1 MSFPVLCP
9 EEVRRDLAKLPR
21 LPLAHLP
28 TPLDEA
34 PRFAERM
41 GVGRILIK
49 RDDCTGVL
57 FGGNKTR
64 HNEFLLADALRRQC
78 DVIVWG
84 AGIQSN
90 NCRQTAAACAK
101 LGLECRLFLS
111 RTTHDDDLQ
120 GNLLLDHLVGAHV
133 ELVDVPMGE
142 PILRLL
148 QEKAEELR
156 AAGRRP
162 YVWDQEGGGPLAA
175 ASYLLC
181 LVEVLEQV
189 RQRGLEPTAVYA
201 AAAGPTGA
209 GLALGRA
216 VLGLPWRIRL
226 IAPICWPW
234 DTREKMA
241 DIAGRS
247 ASLLGLPHRLT
258 RDDVDLREDFVG
270 SGYGAVTPGGW
281 DALRLLATTEGIL
294 LDPVYTAKA
303 MAALIHD
310 AREGRLGRDDTV
322 VFLHTGG
329 LPAVFAY
336 RDDLLPYLHLGGEET
351 TSEG

>member
-1 MSFPVLCP
+1 MSFPVLSP
-9 EEVRRDLAKLPR
+9 EEVRGVLAELPR
-21 LPLAHLP
+21 LHLAHLP

-34 PRFAERM
+34 PRFAQRI
-41 GVGRILIK
+41 GVGRVLIK

-111 RTTHDDDLQ
+111 RATHGDDLQ

-133 ELVDVPMGE
+133 ELVDAPMGE
-142 PILRLL
+142 PMLRLL
-148 QEKAEELR
+148 QDRAEELR

-162 YVWDQEGGGPLAA
+162 YVWEEERGGPLAA
-175 ASYLLC
+175 VSYLLC
-181 LVEVLEQV
+181 MVEVLEQM
-189 RQRGLEPTAVYA
+189 RQRGLNPTAVYA
-201 AAAGPTGA
+201 AAAGSTGA
-209 GLALGRA
+209 GLALGRV
-216 VLGLPWRIRL
+216 VLGLPWQVRL
-226 IAPICWPW
+226 IAPIRWPW
-234 DTREKMA
+234 DTPQKMA
-241 DIAGRS
+241 DVASRS
-247 ASLLGLPHRLT
+247 AALLGLPHRLS
-258 RDDVDLREDFVG
+258 RDDVNLREDFIG
-270 SGYGAVTPGGW
+270 PAYGAVTPQGW
-281 DALRLLATTEGIL
+281 EALRLLATTEGIL

-303 MAALIHD
+303 MAGLIHD
-310 AREGRLGRDDTV
+310 AQESRLGRDDTV

-336 RDDLLPYLHLGGEET
+336 RDDLLPHLWPGRTGT
-351 TSEG
+351 NSKS

>member
-1 MSFPVLCP
+1 MSYPVLSP
-9 EEVRRDLAKLPR
+9 EDVRRVLGRLPR
-21 LPLAHLP
+21 LALAHLP

-34 PRFAERM
+34 PRFAERI
-41 GVGRILIK
+41 GVGRVLIK
-49 RDDCTGVL
+49 RDDCSGLL

-64 HNEFLLADALRRQC
+64 HIEFLLAEALRRGC

-133 ELVDVPMGE
+133 ELVDAPMGE
-142 PILRLL
+142 PMLQLL
-148 QEKAEELR
+148 HDRAEVLR
-156 AAGRRP
+156 AAGRKP
-162 YVWDQEGGGPLAA
+162 YVWDEEHGGPLAA
-175 ASYLLC
+175 VSYLLC
-181 LVEVLEQV
+181 LAEVLEQV
-189 RQRGLEPTAVYA
+189 RQRGLEPEALYA

-209 GLALGRA
+209 GLALGRV
-216 VLGLPWRIRL
+216 VLGLPWPVRL
-226 IAPICWPW
+226 IAPIRWPW
-234 DTREKMA
+234 DTPQKMA
-241 DIAGRS
+241 DVAGRS
-247 ASLLGLPHRLT
+247 AALLGLPHRLR
-258 RDDVDLREDFVG
+258 RDDVDLREDFIG
-270 SGYGAVTPGGW
+270 SAYGAVTPDGW
-281 DALRLLATTEGIL
+281 EALRLLATTEGIL

-303 MAALIHD
+303 MAGLMHD
-310 AREGRLGRDDTV
+310 ARQGRLGREDTV

-336 RDDLLPYLHLGGEET
+336 RDDLLPYLR
-351 TSEG
+351 

>member
-1 MSFPVLCP
+1 MSLPVLSP
-9 EEVRRDLAKLPR
+9 EEVRRVLAELPR

-34 PRFAERM
+34 PRFAERI
-41 GVGRILIK
+41 GVGHVLIK
-49 RDDCTGVL
+49 RDDCTGML

-64 HNEFLLADALRRQC
+64 HNEFLLADALRRGC
-78 DVIVWG
+78 DVVVWG

-120 GNLLLDHLVGAHV
+120 GNLLLDHLVGANV
-133 ELVDVPMGE
+133 ELVDAPMGE
-142 PILRLL
+142 PLLRLL
-148 QEKAEELR
+148 QDRAEALR

-162 YVWDQEGGGPLAA
+162 YVWEEERCGPLAV
-175 ASYLLC
+175 ASYLSC
-181 LVEVLEQV
+181 MAEVLEQV
-189 RQRGLEPTAVYA
+189 RQRGVEPRALYA

-209 GLALGRA
+209 GLVLGRA
-216 VLGLPWRIRL
+216 VLGLPWPVRL
-226 IAPICWPW
+226 LAPIRWPW
-234 DTREKMA
+234 DTRQKMA
-241 DIAGRS
+241 DMASRS
-247 ASLLGLPHRLT
+247 AALLGLPHRLS
-258 RDDVDLREDFVG
+258 RDDVDLREDFIG
-270 SGYGAVTPGGW
+270 PAYGAVTPGGW
-281 DALRLLATTEGIL
+281 EALRLLATTEGIL

-303 MAALIHD
+303 MAGLIHD

-336 RDDLLPYLHLGGEET
+336 RDDLLPHLRPDRERARA
-351 TSEG
+351 EG